1 MSLVAPADRRLRERA
16 DRAER
21 TQELLDRIDGASA
34 AQKQQLIDQLI
45 EANMPVAESI
55 AARYRRRGVSE
66 DDLRQVAYLA
76 LVRVARTFDP
86 ARGHDFLSYAVP
98 SIRGE
103 IRRYFRDQG
112 WMVRP
117 PRPIQE
123 IQGRIAASTSNL
135 ATTLGHPPSAR
146 EIALELGEPV
156 ALVEEAMAANGCFTP
171 TSLDQVPS
179 SETTSIGEQL
189 GEEDA
194 ALDAAEARVVLG
206 PVVRELSERER
217 MILDMRFFGQYTQ
230 QEIADRIGVTQMQVS
245 RLLSSIM
252 RRLRSDL
259 EGPPKTRQRRR
270 SAEPTPRGEP
280 PHPEVR
286 ENRGGPGCRSRHD
299 GPGRATTPRSRT

>member
-1 MSLVAPADRRLRERA
+1 VSLVAPADRRLRERA

-21 TQELLDRIDGASA
+21 THELLDHIDGASA
-34 AQKQQLIDQLI
+34 SQKQRLLDQLI

-55 AARYRRRGVSE
+55 AARYRRRGISE

-76 LVRVARTFDP
+76 LVRAARSFDP

-112 WMVRP
+112 WTVRP
-117 PRPIQE
+117 PRAIQE
-123 IQGRIAASTSNL
+123 MQGRIAATASEL

-146 EIALELGEPV
+146 EIASELGETV
-156 ALVEEAMAANGCFTP
+156 AQVEEAMAANGCFTP

-179 SETTSIGEQL
+179 SETASIGEQL

-194 ALDAAEARVVLG
+194 ALGAAEARVVLG
-206 PVVRELSERER
+206 PAVRGLSERER
-217 MILDMRFFGQYTQ
+217 MILDMRFFGQCTQ

-245 RLLSSIM
+245 RLLSSLM
-252 RRLRSDL
+252 RRLRCEL
-259 EGPPKTRQRRR
+259 EGPPETRQ
-270 SAEPTPRGEP
+270 G
-280 PHPEVR
+280 
-286 ENRGGPGCRSRHD
+286 
-299 GPGRATTPRSRT
+299 